1 MHRSIKNSAV
11 TFFCLAAL
19 AVAGGCSTTY
29 EYGDAGDVPVYD
41 TDFGATDLQQI
52 AEQMTGSLLTF
63 PPIVQVTNERRPVL
77 VVEKVKNKTT
87 QHIDTESITDSI
99 RTKLIRSGKFRFL
112 DKSTDGQ
119 TIDEISRQQE
129 QGLTRQDQA
138 AQFGTQE
145 AAEYILTANL
155 SEIEQRKDEFWN
167 KKKAVYYKFTMNL
180 KNLRTGILEWS
191 DEKEISKLKTDPR
204 FGY

>member
-1 MHRSIKNSAV
+1 MQKGIKFLTVFGLGAV
-11 TFFCLAAL
+11 L
-19 AVAGGCSTTY
+19 AVAAGCSTTY
-29 EYGDAGDVPVYD
+29 EYGDAGDTPVYS
-41 TDFGATDLQQI
+41 TGFGPGELQQI
-52 AEQMTGSLLTF
+52 ADSMTQSLLTF
-63 PPIVQVTNERRPVL
+63 PPVVEVTNQRRPVL

-99 RTKLIRSGKFRFL
+99 RTKLLRSGKFRFL

-119 TIDEISRQQE
+119 TIDEIRRQQE

-145 AAEYILTANL
+145 AAEYVLTASL
-155 SEIEQRKDEFWN
+155 SEIEQRKEEFWN
-167 KKKAVYYKFTMNL
+167 KRKMVYYKFTMNL
-180 KNLRTGILEWS
+180 KNLRSGILEWA
-191 DEKEISKLKTDPR
+191 DEKEIAKLKTDPR

>member
-1 MHRSIKNSAV
+1 
-11 TFFCLAAL
+11 
-19 AVAGGCSTTY
+19 
-29 EYGDAGDVPVYD
+29 
-41 TDFGATDLQQI
+41 
-52 AEQMTGSLLTF
+52 MTQSLLTF
-63 PPIVQVTNERRPVL
+63 PPVVDVTTQRRPVL

-87 QHIDTESITDSI
+87 QHIDTESVTDSI

-119 TIDEISRQQE
+119 TIDEIRRQQE

-145 AAEYILTANL
+145 AAEYVLTANL
-155 SEIEQRKDEFWN
+155 SEIEQRKEEFWN
-167 KKKAVYYKFTMNL
+167 KRKMVYYKFTMNL
-180 KNLRTGILEWS
+180 KNLRSGILEWA
-191 DEKEISKLKTDPR
+191 DEKEIAKIKTDPR

>member
-1 MHRSIKNSAV
+1 MRTTVNILSALGLGAV
-11 TFFCLAAL
+11 LAI
-19 AVAGGCSTTY
+19 AGGCSTTY
-29 EYGDAGDVPVYD
+29 QYGDAGDTPVYS
-41 TDFGATDLQQI
+41 TGFGPGELQQI
-52 AEQMTGSLLTF
+52 ADAMTQSLLTF
-63 PPIVQVTNERRPVL
+63 PPVVDVTTQRRPVL

-87 QHIDTESITDSI
+87 QHIDTESVTDSI

-145 AAEYILTANL
+145 AAEYIVTANL
-155 SEIEQRKDEFWN
+155 SEIEQRKEEFWN
-167 KKKAVYYKFTMNL
+167 KRKMVYYKFTMNL
-180 KNLRTGILEWS
+180 KNLRSGILEWA
-191 DEKEISKLKTDPR
+191 DEKEIAKIKTDPR